1 MRVILTFFYNNAST
15 CNVNSNIY
23 PIIKNI
29 FFNDR
34 IEHNAILFLDGMIS
48 DMTVNVEILE

>member
-1 MRVILTFFYNNAST
+1 MSLSYSESYINFFYNNA
-15 CNVNSNIY
+15 NYVNSNIY

-34 IEHNAILFLDGMIS
+34 IELNAILFWM
-48 DMTVNVEILE
+48 E

>member
-1 MRVILTFFYNNAST
+1 MRVIHVLTFFYNNA
-15 CNVNSNIY
+15 NNDNSNIY

-48 DMTVNVEILE
+48 DITVNVEILV

>member
-1 MRVILTFFYNNAST
+1 MRVILTFVYNNA
-15 CNVNSNIY
+15 NNDNSNIY

-48 DMTVNVEILE
+48 DITVNVEILK

>member
-1 MRVILTFFYNNAST
+1 MRVILTFVFNNA
-15 CNVNSNIY
+15 NNDNSYIY

-34 IEHNAILFLDGMIS
+34 IERNAILFLDGMIS
-48 DMTVNVEILE
+48 DITGTVNVEILE

>member
-1 MRVILTFFYNNAST
+1 MRVILTFFYNNA
-15 CNVNSNIY
+15 NNDNSNIY

-48 DMTVNVEILE
+48 DITVNVEILK